1 MSTDPHSP
9 DQPPPGVQR
18 RRYEVRD
25 IRIRWVVGSLVGFA
39 IFFFAMA
46 AGIYW
51 MLHDFARKTAVRDE
65 PNSVVRPSEVA
76 RGGVPYNYT
85 TMDFPQTEA
94 PGISV
99 FARDA
104 AGAIYHT
111 YSTFGRGVEV
121 VMTTYD
127 LLDLVP
133 KGRDE
138 DPDGGMAWLRH
149 HDRYADARA
158 TS

>member
-9 DQPPPGVQR
+9 DQPPPPSVQR

-76 RGGVPYNYT
+76 RGGVPLQ
-85 TMDFPQTEA
+85 PQEGHDVTDAQDLRAMHDRENA
-94 PGISV
+94 VFQHLGWTWNEQTKAYDPPPGII
-99 FARDA
+99 A
-104 AGAIYHT
+104 AIQTRQPAT
-111 YSTFGRGVEV
+111 APSTQP
-121 VMTTYD
+121 T
-127 LLDLVP
+127 
-133 KGRDE
+133 
-138 DPDGGMAWLRH
+138 GGPA
-149 HDRYADARA
+149 
-158 TS
+158 